1 MTRAD
6 DDCSAS
12 TCTAWTTASSIS
24 SVSSSA
30 PEGVTA
36 SFVKELIRHAVLHAA
51 EADEAA
57 RVSDEDVEAALVD
70 LLEHS
75 APVLRSSLG
84 ANPDLAE
91 LADVDASP
99 EGRGPDDRRLVR
111 LRRRRPRGTARSS

>member
-1 MTRAD
+1 M
-6 DDCSAS
+6 
-12 TCTAWTTASSIS
+12 
-24 SVSSSA
+24 
-30 PEGVTA
+30 
-36 SFVKELIRHAVLHAA
+36 LHAA
-51 EADEAA
+51 EADEAT

-99 EGRGPDDRRLVR
+99 EAAAPTTGGWFAY
-111 LRRRRPRGTARSS
+111 GAAARAAPLDHHE